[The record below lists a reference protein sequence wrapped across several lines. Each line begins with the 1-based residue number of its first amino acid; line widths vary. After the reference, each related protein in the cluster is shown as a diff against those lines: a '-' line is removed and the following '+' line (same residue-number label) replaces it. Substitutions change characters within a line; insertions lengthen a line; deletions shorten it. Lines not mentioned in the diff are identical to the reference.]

1 VVTRTDLPAAVEAL
15 GVQWI
20 LLADSLATLT
30 EADRARPSV
39 LPRWTVGDLGAHLV
53 RVAGGM
59 TGLPAAPAGTPP
71 MTLSSYV
78 ARYAPAAEEI
88 AQDARDRAGTF
99 GGEQVVAAVRSASAA
114 QVAGFAA
121 DSAVP
126 GADRRVVSAP
136 RGPLRFV
143 DVVLTRLVEVVT
155 HADDLARSLDE
166 PPGGLVDR
174 AGLRIACRALAD
186 ALADRSPGHTVELRV
201 PPYAAVQ
208 CVPGPR
214 HTRGTP
220 PNVVETDP
228 LTWLRL
234 ATGRTPWAEVVGTP
248 ALSAS
253 GDRADLSGLLP
264 LL

>member
-1 VVTRTDLPAAVEAL
+1 MVTRTDLAGSVEAL
-15 GVQWI
+15 GVQWT
-20 LLADSLATLT
+20 LLADALATLT
-30 EADRARPSV
+30 DTDRAAASV
-39 LPRWTVGDLGAHLV
+39 LPGWTVGDLGAHLV
-53 RVAGGM
+53 RSAGAM
-59 TGLPAAPAGTPP
+59 TGLAAAPAGTPP
-71 MTLSSYV
+71 MSLSSYV
-78 ARYAPAAEEI
+78 QRYAASAQDI
-88 AQDARDRAGTF
+88 AQDARDRAATF
-99 GGEQVVAAVRSASAA
+99 DGDQVVTAVRSASAA
-114 QVAGFAA
+114 QVAGFVAESTA
-121 DSAVP
+121 P

-143 DVVLTRLVEVVT
+143 DVVLTRLVEAVT
-155 HADDLARSLDE
+155 HADDLARSLAE

-174 AGLRIACRALAD
+174 SGLRIVCRSLAD

-253 GDRADLSGLLP
+253 GERADLSGLLP